1 MYNVM
6 ELKKG
11 KQKESTS
18 HPIAKVMG
26 NKPKE
31 ILLTI

>member
-1 MYNVM
+1 M

-26 NKPKE
+26 NKPKRD
-31 ILLTI
+31 IIDYII